1 MAQPTFQL
9 VMKAGPKPGQTF
21 ALDKP
26 EFIIGREAGAD
37 IVISDAEVSRKHAR
51 IYLVSGGYTIED
63 LGSTN
68 GTFVGGQRLIG
79 PHALLSGESIMFGEH
94 VTLVYE
100 VVAGYDPM
108 ATVVSSSPLQTVT
121 STPTASYAPP
131 EPAATVPPE
140 PAPVPAYE
148 PAPALAPEPA
158 YVGQVPPGP
167 APMAEAPA
175 PAAPK
180 QKSKNRNIILAGC
193 GCLLL
198 LVCCAVVVYLAV
210 QSYNCTGP
218 LQSLLRSAGVC
229 P

>member
-9 VMKAGPKPGQTF
+9 VMKAGPKVGQSF
-21 ALDKP
+21 SLDKP
-26 EFIIGREAGAD
+26 ELIVGREAGAD

-68 GTFVGGQRLIG
+68 GTFVGGTRLIG

-100 VVAGYDPM
+100 VIGGYDPM
-108 ATVVSSSPLQTVT
+108 ATMVSGGPMATA
-121 STPTASYAPP
+121 STPTASFAPP
-131 EPAATVPPE
+131 EPSATVPPE
-140 PAPVPAYE
+140 PAPVPTYE
-148 PAPALAPEPA
+148 PVPEPA

-167 APMAEAPA
+167 APVEEMPVQGA

-180 QKSKNRNIILAGC
+180 KKSNNRTILLAGC

-198 LVCCAVVVYLAV
+198 LVCCLVVAGLVY
-210 QSYNCTGP
+210 SGYNCSGP
-218 LQSLLRSAGVC
+218 FTFLMKAVKVC

>member
-1 MAQPTFQL
+1 MAQPTFKL

-26 EFIIGREAGAD
+26 ELIVGREAGAD

-79 PHALLSGESIMFGEH
+79 PHALLSGETIMFGEH

-108 ATVVSSSPLQTVT
+108 ATVVSSSPQQTV
-121 STPTASYAPP
+121 STPTASFAPP
-131 EPAATVPPE
+131 EPSATGQPE
-140 PAPVPAYE
+140 PAPVPVYE
-148 PAPALAPEPA
+148 PAPEPA
-158 YVGQVPPGP
+158 YVGLVPPGP
-167 APMAEAPA
+167 APVEEMAV

-180 QKSKNRNIILAGC
+180 KKSNSRNIILAGC

-198 LVCCAVVVYLAV
+198 LVCCGVVVWLAV
-210 QSYNCTGP
+210 QSWNCTGP
-218 LQSLLRSAGVC
+218 LLFLMRMAGVC
-229 P
+229 Q